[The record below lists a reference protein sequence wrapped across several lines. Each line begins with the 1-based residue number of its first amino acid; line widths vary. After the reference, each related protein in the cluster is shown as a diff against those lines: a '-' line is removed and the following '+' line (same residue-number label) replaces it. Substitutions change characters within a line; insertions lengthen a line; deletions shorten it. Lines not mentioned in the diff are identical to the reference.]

1 LIQSQRWL
9 SLHAIQQFEAV
20 AASQIVKAFP
30 GNVFF
35 SRGGGIESL
44 SDGNDESLR
53 LELKAANK
61 QLAEWD
67 KELNQLH

>member
-1 LIQSQRWL
+1 MSNLDEALR
-9 SLHAIQQFEAV
+9 QFEAV

-44 SDGNDESLR
+44 SDGNDESR
-53 LELKAANK
+53 AAWIEGD
-61 QLAEWD
+61 QEAACRMG
-67 KELNQLH
+67 QGT